1 MLTAVVITE
10 AVWEDHQED
19 NRSHPDARRFR
30 NAISAAY
37 TSAYAGNMKGTPV
50 CSDGMNCFSHK
61 SKVATARAK
70 GHVKP
75 PKMGN

>member
-1 MLTAVVITE
+1 MKTIRVILTLAISGT
-10 AVWEDHQED
+10 
-19 NRSHPDARRFR
+19 
-30 NAISAAY
+30 AISAAY

-61 SKVATARAK
+61 SKVATATAK